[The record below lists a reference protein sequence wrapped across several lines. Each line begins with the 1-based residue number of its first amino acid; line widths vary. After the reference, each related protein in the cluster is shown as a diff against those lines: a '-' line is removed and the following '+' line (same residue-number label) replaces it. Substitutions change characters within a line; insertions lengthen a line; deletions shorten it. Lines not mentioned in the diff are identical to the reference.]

1 MVRMKACEKKAGPST
16 QQQNSLQHNASIF
29 CLFQQ
34 LTGGGYHFFCVCPGP
49 NLLAALQP
57 LLIAVC
63 TNPGRYPDPE
73 LRTAASLAL
82 AKFMT
87 VR

>member
-1 MVRMKACEKKAGPST
+1 MILPHPNLSVVT
-16 QQQNSLQHNASIF
+16 
-29 CLFQQ
+29 
-34 LTGGGYHFFCVCPGP
+34 PGS

-57 LLIAVC
+57 LLVAVC

-73 LRTAASLAL
+73 LRTAATLAL

-87 VR
+87 AR